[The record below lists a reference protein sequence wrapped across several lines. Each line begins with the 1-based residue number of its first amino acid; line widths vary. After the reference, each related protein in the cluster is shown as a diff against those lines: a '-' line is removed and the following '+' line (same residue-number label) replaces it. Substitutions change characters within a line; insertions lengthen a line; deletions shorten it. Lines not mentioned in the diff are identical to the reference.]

1 MKMKQILII
10 VAGMAIATVMAEA
23 KGGGGGNGGG
33 GKGKQS
39 RAQNRKQD
47 SVCRMVRKTAHRGA
61 KVRQQKKSGPRD
73 MTGPRSRDG
82 SCDRM

>member
-23 KGGGGGNGGG
+23 KGGGNGGG